1 MALRRAAK
9 GTGNEEAQH
18 IDADDTARRNSHVQE
33 LYRTRQLNSH
43 RRETR
48 VPVRCDYTDVNTT
61 PRQDIVGLQV
71 LHDSHVTQHRDG
83 RPLKPDVS
91 SPQLSKFL
99 SLGQTSLVLP
109 LCAFPTDSM
118 RVRVRVRVRVHV
130 HARAN
135 LQTWRL
141 QRAAGRCGKQD
152 VAASTGHG

>member
-1 MALRRAAK
+1 MK
-9 GTGNEEAQH
+9 QGC
-18 IDADDTARRNSHVQE
+18 
-33 LYRTRQLNSH
+33 LYVAT
-43 RRETR
+43 
-48 VPVRCDYTDVNTT
+48 YTDVNTT
-61 PRQDIVGLQV
+61 PRQDMVLLQV

-141 QRAAGRCGKQD
+141 QRAAGRC
-152 VAASTGHG
+152 VSRTMLLICCNRPGHG